1 MLCGDEQESELEE
14 RAREISQSVNR
25 NDILTEI
32 VKEREE
38 EDKSKEC

>member
-14 RAREISQSVNR
+14 RAKEIRQSVNR
-25 NDILTEI
+25 NDILADI

-38 EDKSKEC
+38 EDKGME